1 MTKNTKKMF
10 FVLLF
15 VLLLVGLSVS
25 VAADNSTVSKSK
37 LAKKTVTKTD
47 ALKTPIKTKTV
58 TKKGAVQQSD
68 KNTNKTLNKKTL
80 SANVEKNVKEDTN
93 VVKRD
98 GVAEITMEDEIEI
111 SDDVEL
117 SARVIDAETEEGLN
131 GRAVFKING
140 KTLRDDDNNPVKI
153 KVYDGDVYHNI
164 DMTSF
169 RKSSYNISLVFR
181 NSSYNRVETSKIVNI
196 KKVGASIDDDIYI
209 EADAE
214 SIDIGASVIDSDG
227 NPIEGKSKVV
237 LKINQRTIKNYTID
251 DGYID
256 EYIDLEAKLSKKEY
270 KLTIIVGNNNRY
282 EKVEEEYLFTPDL
295 DDDSGD
301 DDSDDDDEDDYWD
314 TPVEDE
320 IVQKTTS
327 ITTNQVTGYINDQI
341 TLTATIK
348 DSDNSKVSNGT
359 VTFKINGKAVNSKAI
374 TVKNGVAKYTFKA
387 TKDNLN
393 YKTLTAQYNGNEY
406 YKNSNTQ
413 KSSKITILKR
423 IAVPKLLTTKV
434 KATSYGTIT
443 LKTQV
448 KDNNKLVTTG
458 YVTYKI
464 ASKTIKKVAVSKGVA
479 TLKYTIPGY
488 DAKKYTITAT
498 YTSDIHNTK
507 SVKTTLTVSRT
518 KTKIKAKAVKTNKKT
533 TNVKATIVDSNG
545 KALKGIIKVNIK
557 LNGKIVKKQ
566 VTVKKGKLSVK
577 IPTKLKK
584 GKYNL
589 VFSAIKDSKYTASS
603 KKVKLT
609 VTK

>member
-1 MTKNTKKMF
+1 MTKNTKNMF

-68 KNTNKTLNKKTL
+68 KNTNKTLNKKAF

-98 GVAEITMEDEIEI
+98 GVAEITMDDEIEI

-117 SARVIDAETEEGLN
+117 SARVVDAETDEGLN

-153 KVYDGDVYHNI
+153 KVYDGDIYYNI

-169 RKSSYNISLVFR
+169 RKSNYNISVVFS

-214 SIDIGASVIDSDG
+214 SIDIGATVIDSDG

-237 LKINQRTIKNYTID
+237 LKINKHTIKNCTID

-320 IVQKTTS
+320 IEQKTTS

-348 DSDNSKVSNGT
+348 DSDNNKVSNGT
-359 VTFKINGKAVNSKAI
+359 VTFKINGKTVNSKAI
-374 TVKNGVAKYTFKA
+374 TVKGGVAKYTFKA

-393 YKTLTAQYNGNEY
+393 YKTLTAQYKGNEY
-406 YKNSNTQ
+406 YKDSNTQ

-434 KATSYGTIT
+434 KSTSYGTIT

-464 ASKTIKKVAVSKGVA
+464 ASKTIKKVAVSKGIA

-518 KTKIKAKAVKTNKKT
+518 KTKIKAKSVKTNKKT
-533 TNVKATIVDSNG
+533 TKVKATIVDSNG
-545 KALKGIIKVNIK
+545 KALKGNIKVNIK
-557 LNGKIVKKQ
+557 LNSKVVKKQ
-566 VTVKKGKLSVK
+566 VNVKKGKLSVK

-589 VFSAIKDSKYTASS
+589 VFSAIKNSKYTASS